1 MAAVDSLTRP
11 AERASTVRKVAPYL
25 VDCDCH
31 HLWHKIDDIFPY
43 LPRQY
48 VQEIK
53 DFGSMFPNGGWTN
66 MPNSHGYRTDH
77 EVDEDTDFAE
87 FTVREHLD
95 RYDIDVAILTGQM
108 VYPTVGMT
116 NLDYAAAICRAHND
130 WTLDHWAAKDPRF
143 RVTLAVGPND
153 PVLAVEEIE
162 RLGDHPAVV
171 GVMLPAGGRHP
182 YGNRVYHP
190 IYEAAERYGL
200 TVMTHF
206 GGEGRGQTNPPTAAG
221 YPTYYLEM
229 RMARPQ
235 IAQAHTASLICEG
248 VFEKFPTL
256 KWVFVEVDTWWI
268 PGLLTHF
275 DADWKAVRDYTPWVK
290 RLPSEYFRDHI
301 RVGTQPLEQPGSRAD
316 LHWFLEQARA
326 DEVLVYASDFPHW
339 DWDAPTSVAPDFP
352 AEMRANIFGETA
364 RATFRL

>member
-11 AERASTVRKVAPYL
+11 AERAPTVRKVAPYL

-130 WTLDHWAAKDPRF
+130 WTLEHWAAKDPRF

-182 YGNRVYHP
+182 YGNRVLSP
-190 IYEAAERYGL
+190 
-200 TVMTHF
+200 
-206 GGEGRGQTNPPTAAG
+206 
-221 YPTYYLEM
+221 
-229 RMARPQ
+229 
-235 IAQAHTASLICEG
+235 
-248 VFEKFPTL
+248 
-256 KWVFVEVDTWWI
+256 
-268 PGLLTHF
+268 
-275 DADWKAVRDYTPWVK
+275 
-290 RLPSEYFRDHI
+290 
-301 RVGTQPLEQPGSRAD
+301 D
-316 LHWFLEQARA
+316 L
-326 DEVLVYASDFPHW
+326 
-339 DWDAPTSVAPDFP
+339 
-352 AEMRANIFGETA
+352 
-364 RATFRL
+364 

>member
-11 AERASTVRKVAPYL
+11 AERAPTVRKVAPYL

-130 WTLDHWAAKDPRF
+130 WTLDHWA
-143 RVTLAVGPND
+143 G
-153 PVLAVEEIE
+153 E
-162 RLGDHPAVV
+162 GPAV
-171 GVMLPAGGRHP
+171 PRDAGGWS
-182 YGNRVYHP
+182 
-190 IYEAAERYGL
+190 ERSGA
-200 TVMTHF
+200 
-206 GGEGRGQTNPPTAAG
+206 GRGRDRAAG
-221 YPTYYLEM
+221 RSP
-229 RMARPQ
+229 RSGGR
-235 IAQAHTASLICEG
+235 
-248 VFEKFPTL
+248 
-256 KWVFVEVDTWWI
+256 
-268 PGLLTHF
+268 
-275 DADWKAVRDYTPWVK
+275 DAAGRRTPPL
-290 RLPSEYFRDHI
+290 R
-301 RVGTQPLEQPGSRAD
+301 QPHLSPD
-316 LHWFLEQARA
+316 L
-326 DEVLVYASDFPHW
+326 
-339 DWDAPTSVAPDFP
+339 
-352 AEMRANIFGETA
+352 
-364 RATFRL
+364 

>member
-1 MAAVDSLTRP
+1 
-11 AERASTVRKVAPYL
+11 
-25 VDCDCH
+25 
-31 HLWHKIDDIFPY
+31 
-43 LPRQY
+43 
-48 VQEIK
+48 
-53 DFGSMFPNGGWTN
+53 
-66 MPNSHGYRTDH
+66 
-77 EVDEDTDFAE
+77 
-87 FTVREHLD
+87 
-95 RYDIDVAILTGQM
+95 
-108 VYPTVGMT
+108 
-116 NLDYAAAICRAHND
+116 
-130 WTLDHWAAKDPRF
+130 
-143 RVTLAVGPND
+143 
-153 PVLAVEEIE
+153 
-162 RLGDHPAVV
+162 
-171 GVMLPAGGRHP
+171 MLPAGGRHP

-301 RVGTQPLEQPGSRAD
+301 RVGTQPLEQPGSRED